1 MGATESMLI
10 MAQLLETLTKN
21 FPNMETIT
29 AMFAD
34 SNGIMR
40 GKLLPAD
47 TLPKL
52 IKEGILLPASVFG
65 TDATGESVA
74 ETGLVWD
81 TGDRDFPFM
90 PVADSFHALD
100 DDGKNVACL
109 IQMMDKDGT
118 PHQLDPRGILGEVI
132 KRINA
137 TGIYPVIA
145 PELEFYLIDRKLNH
159 GMGQYA
165 PIPDTGESQPTNQ
178 IYGIEAY
185 DEFSDVVNDIHRTCL
200 TAGIKADTA
209 ITEYGRGQYE
219 INILHQAD
227 ALRAADEAALLR
239 YHTRRVARRH
249 GIDSTFM
256 GKPFADDTG
265 SGFHLHVSLWDDKGN
280 NLMAEDD
287 GGEPVSNPVLQYSVG
302 GLAQHLG
309 DSFAIFSPNAN
320 AWRRIAPGHYAP
332 VDKSWGV
339 NNRTVN
345 FRVPEGNRSARR
357 IEHRAASADINPY
370 LTTALILA
378 AMVDGITN
386 QITPPDMT
394 TKNAYDA
401 PNRDG
406 LPATWAAA
414 NEMFSQSTFIKTWL
428 GEAYTH
434 VYAATKEYERLTFDQ
449 TITPLEWQWYR

>member
-1 MGATESMLI
+1 MDATGSTII
-10 MAQLLETLTKN
+10 MAQLLETLTKK
-21 FPNMETIT
+21 FQNMETIT

-52 IKEGILLPASVFG
+52 FNEGILLPASVYG

-81 TGDRDFPFM
+81 TGDRDYPFM

-100 DDGKNVACL
+100 DDGRNVACL
-109 IQMMDKDGT
+109 IQMMNTDGT
-118 PHQLDPRGILGEVI
+118 PHHLDPRGILSHVI
-132 KRINA
+132 TRINEM
-137 TGIYPVIA
+137 GIFPVIA
-145 PELEFYLIDRKLNH
+145 PELEFYLIDRKLAN

-165 PIPDTGESQPTNQ
+165 PIPITGQTQPTNQ
-178 IYGIEAY
+178 IYGIEAF
-185 DEFSDVVNDIHRTCL
+185 DEFADIINDIHSTCL
-200 TAGIKADTA
+200 NAGVKADTA

-219 INILHQAD
+219 INILHNTES
-227 ALRAADEAALLR
+227 LRAADEAALLR

-249 GIDSTFM
+249 GIDATFM
-256 GKPFADDTG
+256 GKPFANDTG

-280 NLMAEDD
+280 NLMAEED
-287 GGEPVSNPVLQYSVG
+287 GAEPISNPILQHAVG
-302 GLAQHLG
+302 GLATHLG
-309 DSFAIFSPNAN
+309 DSFAVFAPNAN

-345 FRVPEGNRSARR
+345 FRVPAGGKSARR

-378 AMVDGITN
+378 AIVDGMTN
-386 QITPPDMT
+386 SITPPQMT

-406 LPATWAAA
+406 LPLTWAEA
-414 NEMFSQSTFIKTWL
+414 NNMFANSKFINTWL
-428 GEAYTH
+428 GEEYTK

-449 TITPLEWQWYR
+449 TITPLEWAWYR

>member
-1 MGATESMLI
+1 
-10 MAQLLETLTKN
+10 MAQLLNILTKN
-21 FPNMETIT
+21 FPHMETIT

-81 TGDRDFPFM
+81 TGDRDYPFI
-90 PVADSFHALD
+90 PVADSFHTLD
-100 DDGKNVACL
+100 DEGRNIACL
-109 IQMMDKDGT
+109 IQMMESDGT
-118 PHQLDPRGILGEVI
+118 PHQLDPRGILETVI
-132 KRINA
+132 ARINGM
-137 TGIYPVIA
+137 GIYPDIA
-145 PELEFYLIDRKLNH
+145 PELEFYLIDRKLND

-165 PIPDTGESQPTNQ
+165 PIPVTGEVQPTNQ
-178 IYGIEAY
+178 IYGIEAF
-185 DEFSDVVNDIHRTCL
+185 DEFADVINDIHRTCIH
-200 TAGIKADTA
+200 AGVKADTA

-219 INILHQAD
+219 INILHNKD

-249 GIDSTFM
+249 GIDATFM

-265 SGFHLHVSLWDDKGN
+265 SGFHLHVSFWDDKGN
-280 NLMAEDD
+280 NLMAEQD
-287 GGEPVSNPVLQYSVG
+287 GADPVSNPALRHAVG

-309 DSFAIFSPNAN
+309 DSFAVFSPNAN

-345 FRVPEGNRSARR
+345 FRIPAGSKSARR

-370 LTTALILA
+370 LTTALILS
-378 AMVDGITN
+378 AMVDGISN
-386 QITPPDMT
+386 KITPPAMT
-394 TKNAYDA
+394 EKNAYDA
-401 PNRDG
+401 PNRAG
-406 LPATWAAA
+406 LPATWAEA
-414 NEMFSQSTFIKTWL
+414 NDMFAKSAFIKDWL
-428 GEAYTH
+428 GAEYAK
-434 VYAATKEYERLTFDQ
+434 VYVATKEYERLTFDQ
-449 TITPLEWQWYR
+449 TITPLEWKWYR

>member
-1 MGATESMLI
+1 MGATESILI

-100 DDGKNVACL
+100 DEGQNIACL
-109 IQMMDKDGT
+109 IQMMDTDGT

-137 TGIYPVIA
+137 MGFFPVIA
-145 PELEFYLIDRKLNH
+145 PELEFYLIDRKLDD

-287 GGEPVSNPVLQYSVG
+287 GGEPVSNPVLQHAVG
-302 GLAQHLG
+302 WLAQHLG

-406 LPATWAAA
+406 LPATWAEA
-414 NEMFSQSTFIKTWL
+414 NQMFSQSAFIKTWL

-434 VYAATKEYERLTFDQ
+434 VYTATKEYERLTFNQ

>member
-10 MAQLLETLTKN
+10 MAQLLETLTKK

-81 TGDRDFPFM
+81 TGDRDFPFL
-90 PVADSFHALD
+90 PVAESFHALD
-100 DDGKNVACL
+100 DDGRNVACL
-109 IQMMDKDGT
+109 IQMMDTDGT

-132 KRINA
+132 KRINGM
-137 TGIYPVIA
+137 GIYPVIA
-145 PELEFYLIDRKLNH
+145 PELEFYLIDRKLDD

-219 INILHQAD
+219 INILHQGD

-287 GGEPVSNPVLQYSVG
+287 GCEPVSNPVLQHAIG

-386 QITPPDMT
+386 QTTPPDMT

-414 NEMFSQSTFIKTWL
+414 NEMFSQSAFIKTWL

-449 TITPLEWQWYR
+449 TVTPLEWQWYR